1 MTKPSAPVRPWVHGL
16 KSWTLVTFFLG
27 AIATSSAAP
36 PAIYQA
42 VEGEPFRLI
51 EDVRQQFPS
60 EPILGSDFAVRDGD
74 RFFVTPGP
82 GLNGARAWFVA
93 EGGWLEPRLPHPAAN
108 ANNVVLSIVQQGVSI
123 SRDGAPTAPAAAGET
138 IDSKTTI
145 RAGEGWA
152 ALTVGGVDTLHLLP
166 GTEVSIEFEPS
177 PSAPRT
183 RVNLK
188 SGGVFSRI
196 KRRGDSPPDY
206 KIVTPKG
213 ISGARGTDFVTLAL
227 PDRIEVWIAEG
238 IVDVFDPDGNKV
250 GEVAAEDDKAL
261 KVFRHPALPSQAE
274 IFEANA
280 AIMTAAINFIQ
291 QANIVS
297 AGIAEKRQSRIAL
310 TPEEELVVREG
321 ITIRYLIQGRR
332 LR

>member
-1 MTKPSAPVRPWVHGL
+1 MKRSHSSFLSTPNRIVCVLGSLLFGHVV
-16 KSWTLVTFFLG
+16 VT
-27 AIATSSAAP
+27 TAAP
-36 PAIYQA
+36 PAIYRA
-42 VEGEPFRLI
+42 VEGQPFRLV
-51 EDVRQQFPS
+51 EDVRQQFPA
-60 EPILGSDFAVRDGD
+60 EPIVGSDFAVRDGD

-82 GLNGARAWFVA
+82 GLQGTRAWFVA
-93 EGGWLEPRLPHPAAN
+93 EGRWLEPRLPHPAAKP
-108 ANNVVLSIVQQGVSI
+108 NNVVLSIVQPGVSV
-123 SRDGAPTAPAAAGET
+123 SRGGASASPAVAGQEVDAA
-138 IDSKTTI
+138 TTI

-166 GTEVSIEFEPS
+166 GTEMSIEFQPS
-177 PSAPRT
+177 PTASRT

-196 KRRGDSPPDY
+196 KSRGASPPDY
-206 KIVTPKG
+206 RVVTPKG

-238 IVDVFDPDGNKV
+238 IVDIFDPEGNKV
-250 GEVAAEDDKAL
+250 GEVAAADDNAL
-261 KVFRHPALPSQAE
+261 KVFRHPALPTQSE

-297 AGIAEKRQSRIAL
+297 AGIAEKRNARIAL
-310 TPEEELVVREG
+310 DPAEELVLREG
-321 ITIRYLIQGRR
+321 ITIRYLVEGERVR
-332 LR
+332 